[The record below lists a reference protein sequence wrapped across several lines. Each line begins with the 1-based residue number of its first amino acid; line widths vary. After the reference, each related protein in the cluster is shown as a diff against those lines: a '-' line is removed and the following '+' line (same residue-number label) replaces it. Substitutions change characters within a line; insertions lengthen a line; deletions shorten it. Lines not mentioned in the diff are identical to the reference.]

1 MICSYWSMIKFVL
14 HINTELIFVLGS
26 AVVSVT
32 KKMILFK
39 MIYSFFK
46 VSKHTVLLTIY
57 RLHSRGFQSI
67 IFKCLK
73 CLFKDDIVSP
83 NTCTCTFIVRM
94 CMDSRSRC
102 INYCFSYCKLSYWL
116 HSTWQFLLRHKP
128 CPGILGPSKCEYIST
143 YFFSVMQ
150 SLNLH
155 Q

>member
-1 MICSYWSMIKFVL
+1 MICSYWSMIKFLL
-14 HINTELIFVLGS
+14 HINTKLILVLGS

-46 VSKHTVLLTIY
+46 VSKHTVLFDHIQVT
-57 RLHSRGFQSI
+57 FQRFPSLI
-67 IFKCLK
+67 LKCLK

-83 NTCTCTFIVRM
+83 NICTCTFIVRM

>member
-1 MICSYWSMIKFVL
+1 MICSYWSMIKFSL

-32 KKMILFK
+32 KKMILLK

-94 CMDSRSRC
+94 CMDSRVDVLIIVLVIANCPIGYTQHGNSC
-102 INYCFSYCKLSYWL
+102 YVINRVQASWAQASV
-116 HSTWQFLLRHKP
+116 STFRPTSSPLCR
-128 CPGILGPSKCEYIST
+128 
-143 YFFSVMQ
+143 V
-150 SLNLH
+150 
-155 Q
+155 